1 MRVIT
6 ANVNGVRAAA
16 RRGGLGW
23 LAAQEADVLC
33 LQEVRA
39 TDAHLA
45 QALGDAGL
53 GAWHVAHTEAADKG
67 RAGVAVVSRQA
78 PSRVQVGVGAQ
89 EFATCGR
96 WVEIDL
102 PTAAGPVT
110 IVSAYVHTGEA
121 DTARQEE
128 KYRFLDAMNERLAEW
143 SAAGGLA
150 LVTGDLNVAHREDDL
165 KNWKGNL
172 KRAGF
177 LPAGARLV
185 RPLVRVRR
193 LGGHPPR
200 AARARARGPTP
211 GGRGGGRRSTT
222 TPAGASTTSSRPGPS
237 PSAPSRPRSAAPR
250 PTTSGGAT
258 TPRSRSTTTSAPEAL
273 TATAHSTLTYCP
285 RTAHSPAASPSLLTG
300 RRPRRC
306 DGEARR
312 RAETPVREGF
322 LDRGDRQRGPIER
335 HQRDR
340 RAAEAAA
347 GHPCPEGAGAPC
359 RLDGDV
365 ELGARRP
372 RSRRA
377 ARRARRRRAGP
388 TSARSSP
395 ASGRPTASG
404 PARSR

>member
-39 TDAHLA
+39 TDAQLA

-110 IVSAYVHTGEA
+110 VVSAYVHTGEA

-128 KYRFLDAMNERLAEW
+128 KYRFLDAMNERMAAW
-143 SAAGGLA
+143 SAAGGSR
-150 LVTGDLNVAHREDDL
+150 VGHRRPQCRPPRGRPEEL
-165 KNWKGNL
+165 EGQPE
-172 KRAGF
+172 AGRVP
-177 LPAGARLV
+177 PAGARLL

-193 LGGHPPR
+193 LGDPHRELHGPGPGALHLVVV
-200 AARARARGPTP
+200 AREGVRQRRRLAHRLPARDQA
-211 GGRGGGRRSTT
+211 
-222 TPAGASTTSSRPGPS
+222 PS

-285 RTAHSPAASPSLLTG
+285 RTAHSPPAASPLTAHG
-300 RRPRRC
+300 PP
-306 DGEARR
+306 
-312 RAETPVREGF
+312 TPT
-322 LDRGDRQRGPIER
+322 L
-335 HQRDR
+335 
-340 RAAEAAA
+340 
-347 GHPCPEGAGAPC
+347 
-359 RLDGDV
+359 
-365 ELGARRP
+365 
-372 RSRRA
+372 
-377 ARRARRRRAGP
+377 
-388 TSARSSP
+388 
-395 ASGRPTASG
+395 
-404 PARSR
+404 

>member
-110 IVSAYVHTGEA
+110 IVSAYVQTGEA

-128 KYRFLDAMNERLAEW
+128 KYRFLDAMNERMAAW

-165 KNWKGNL
+165 KNWRGNL

-177 LPAGARLV
+177 LPRE
-185 RPLVRVRR
+185 
-193 LGGHPPR
+193 R
-200 AARARARGPTP
+200 AYFDRWFEFGDWADTHRELHG
-211 GGRGGGRRSTT
+211 
-222 TPAGASTTSSRPGPS
+222 PGPGPYTWWS
-237 PSAPSRPRSAAPR
+237 WRGKAFDNDAGWRIDYQL
-250 PTTSGGAT
+250 AT
-258 TPRSRSTTTSAPEAL
+258 RALAKRAL
-273 TATAHSTLTYCP
+273 TTAV
-285 RTAHSPAASPSLLTG
+285 G
-300 RRPRRC
+300 
-306 DGEARR
+306 
-312 RAETPVREGF
+312 RAESY
-322 LDRGDRQRGPIER
+322 DQRWSD
-335 HQRDR
+335 H
-340 RAAEAAA
+340 AAVTV
-347 GHPCPEGAGAPC
+347 
-359 RLDGDV
+359 DYD
-365 ELGARRP
+365 LGA
-372 RSRRA
+372 
-377 ARRARRRRAGP
+377 
-388 TSARSSP
+388 
-395 ASGRPTASG
+395 
-404 PARSR
+404 